1 MEQSAERNPI
11 PKLPDASAVM
21 KDAQQLRNYYA
32 LYSHYFFG
40 ATLPPNF
47 PGTVVSQF
55 PNPSYKMQLKNAI
68 AVQTGIVNDWISIQQ
83 DYVSNYFTLYNHFAF
98 DAGLPADFPES
109 ILQQFPNKS
118 FQQQLKTAIIE
129 LQGTIAREKS
139 EM

>member
-1 MEQSAERNPI
+1 MEQTSESTI
-11 PKLPDASAVM
+11 PRLPDAAAVLI
-21 KDAQQLRNYYA
+21 DATLLRNYYT

-40 ATLPPNF
+40 APLPANF
-47 PGTVVSQF
+47 PGSIVNQF

-68 AVQTGIVNDWISIQQ
+68 AVQTSIVNDLISIQQ
-83 DYVSNYFTLYNHFAF
+83 DYVSYYFTLYNFFAF
-98 DAGLPADFPES
+98 DAALPAGFPES

-129 LQGTIAREKS
+129 LQGVIAREKA